1 MCSSGKSWF
10 NRIWKLCLPSFIRKY
25 CSWLSLMSSLKCW
38 SLILRIKSGLNWK
51 LIEVFF
57 SICLNLMMSDST
69 TLWLCGRQKN
79 KKKLHL
85 IKVMHS
91 LMTRILREWKRLIK
105 QINPRNLWRN
115 KQKKNRWYNQEMDNK
130 MKIAVRTMKIKIKI
144 WKFKMI
150 KIKINKSNKLVKN
163 LDKWKWINQKKRRLE
178 ISSKCHL
185 WKGIVMKMNVNIRGK
200 DKLWRVLKSLLLQ
213 KTCKKLISV

>member
-1 MCSSGKSWF
+1 
-10 NRIWKLCLPSFIRKY
+10 
-25 CSWLSLMSSLKCW
+25 MSSLKCW

-69 TLWLCGRQKN
+69 TLWLCGRQKS

-91 LMTRILREWKRLIK
+91 LMTRILREWKLLIK

-163 LDKWKWINQKKRRLE
+163 LDRWKWINQIKRRWE

-185 WKGIVMKMNVNIRGK
+185 
-200 DKLWRVLKSLLLQ
+200 
-213 KTCKKLISV
+213 